1 MAVHILG
8 IWITKINRNLV
19 TLDIYIKENYHIK
32 LITIIEKILIKRKWS
47 NTPDPQSE
55 LNWNDLFSWKNWN
68 VYQSSLIY
76 TNAHL
81 SLNSRSSEKILAA
94 GMFDVQVS
102 IQEVI

>member
-19 TLDIYIKENYHIK
+19 TSGIYIKKDYYIK
-32 LITIIEKILIKRKWS
+32 LITIIVKIKVKRKWS

-55 LNWNDLFSWKNWN
+55 LNWNDLFSWKN
-68 VYQSSLIY
+68 VVVFQSPLIY

-81 SLNSRSSEKILAA
+81 SLNSRSSEEILAA

-102 IQEVI
+102 IQEVK